1 MNLNVAFL
9 LAGLVARFFLLLGI
23 RIPLYR
29 YAAKCYIL
37 LVTVSVT
44 VYCVQKELIAPY
56 GL

>member
-37 LVTVSVT
+37 IVTVSVT
-44 VYCVQKELIAPY
+44 F
-56 GL
+56 